1 MHLLRFTAL
10 AVLVVVS
17 LAGAPPPVKD
27 PATTQRVGGPTRFL
41 SSVSTDK
48 SIYKVNETVF
58 VRGVVLDANTHVPA
72 PNGTPAQIVIKGS
85 KGEVLTQG
93 QSVVQDGAFGFSYPL
108 GPDAPG
114 GEYRV
119 EARGA
124 WGHATAVRRFEVRA
138 YRPPRLTSQITFLR
152 EGYGPGDSVSAT
164 LETKRAEGGIPVG
177 AKITVVA
184 RVDEKEIS
192 RSTTTVDAS
201 GKASVTFPLPRAIE
215 RGEGTLAFTI
225 EDGGVLETATKTIP
239 ILVSTVDVAM
249 YPEGGDL
256 VAGLPSRLYLE
267 ARTPAQKP
275 ADLAGVVIDESGAE
289 IATFRTEHEGRGR
302 VKLTPTKGAKYS
314 LKITE
319 PAGIAKRFPL
329 PPVVTDGAVITS
341 LTDTSP
347 AKEPVKA
354 TIAWTGDRLVTVTLR
369 QRDRELDTVTLDAGK
384 QKGAD
389 VSLKAG
395 QASGV
400 LVVTVTS
407 KDGVPLAERL
417 VFREPEQ
424 QLGIELKADR
434 ERYVPGAPVKLTIK
448 TTLDG
453 KPASAVVGVTVSDES
468 VFEILERREQ
478 PPSLPVMVL
487 LEADVQELADAHV
500 YLDPKNPKAKLAVDL
515 LLATQGWRRFALLSV
530 QDFLTRYGDKAERA
544 LAFAQPRPRYEEFED
559 ALAGAGPLADEGGG
573 PRGRPMAIVKP
584 RPMPANAAPPPMP
597 AAPVMPAPP
606 QPRQPA
612 PVVVAARPPPPP
624 PPAEKPIADRQR
636 RADDPAPEAKKVAR
650 LEAGAG
656 LFDKNIAT
664 GESIAFRSFVSVR
677 EFAHQVRPDR
687 KPNDRLD
694 FAETLYWSA
703 AVRTNAQGE
712 ATVSFGT
719 SDAVTSFRA
728 SVGGY
733 TDTGVLGSATSTL
746 KSVQPFF
753 VEPKLPLEVT
763 SGDVV
768 RLPVAFVNGTKEPL
782 ANVTLALAAKGDLK
796 FQAPAAFSLKAD
808 ARERRVVELGI
819 GAGTKTANLTLTSN
833 AGGYQDVVTREL
845 KVKPKGFPVE
855 QSTGGLLTAN
865 GRASWKVTLA
875 PDTVPGSQAT
885 SIAVFPSPAANLTQA
900 LKRLVMEPGGCFEQT
915 SSTTY
920 PMTMALQYFQS
931 HSGVDAALV
940 RDAQDKLD
948 RGYKRLAGFE
958 CKQKGYEWFGEDPG
972 HEALT
977 AYGVLQFTDMKKVRP
992 VDDAMLARTREWLL
1006 KQRDGKGGFERRRRA
1021 LHVWV
1026 EDKDASDAYI
1036 TWALLEGG
1044 EKSLTAE
1051 VARVKDSVKT
1061 TKNAY
1066 VVALA
1071 ANVLALAGDASGAKD
1086 AMTKLAALQKDSG
1099 LVGGGTQS
1107 IVGSTGESL
1116 ELETTSLAALAWMRQ
1131 PAFAL
1136 NVEKSMKALADSC
1149 KDGRYGATQSTV
1161 LALRA
1166 IVEFDKK
1173 KAAERKPGSVKLFV
1187 DGKPVGGAQKYDGST
1202 QGAITFADV
1211 GELMAP
1217 GEHTLELVQEGGS
1230 PVPFSIAVR
1239 SNRVKPDS
1247 SPDTRVALD
1256 VKLGQGALKEGD
1268 VIEATARLT
1277 NLSDAPLST
1286 VVAIVGVPGGLEP
1299 RIDQLKE
1306 LVKAKTIDAY
1316 EVMGRDVV
1324 LYWRGMTPKQQVRVP
1339 VSLLAAIP
1347 GKYTGPA
1354 SRAYLY
1360 YGDEHKAWVDG
1371 LAADIAA
1378 KN

>member
-1 MHLLRFTAL
+1 MQPLRLAGLLL
-10 AVLVVVS
+10 VVVVS
-17 LAGAPPPVKD
+17 LAGAPPPAKD
-27 PATTQRVGGPTRFL
+27 PATTARLGGAQRFL
-41 SSVSTDK
+41 TSVSTDK
-48 SIYKVNETVF
+48 SIYKANETVY
-58 VRGVVLDANTHVPA
+58 VRGVVLDANTRVPA
-72 PNGTPAQIVIKGS
+72 PNGSWSQIIIKGP
-85 KGEVLTQG
+85 KGETLTQG
-93 QSVVQDGAFGFSYPL
+93 SSNVQDGAFGFSYAL

-114 GEYRV
+114 GEYVV
-119 EARGA
+119 EARGLM
-124 WGHATAVRRFEVRA
+124 GHAAGVRKFEVRA
-138 YRPPRLTSQITFLR
+138 YRPPRLNSQITFLR
-152 EGYGPGDSVSAT
+152 DGYGPGDQVSAT
-164 LETKRAEGGIPVG
+164 LEVKRAEGGIPTG
-177 AKITVVA
+177 AKVTAVA
-184 RVDEKEIS
+184 RVDEKEVA
-192 RSTTTVDAS
+192 RVPGTVDAQGRCVVS
-201 GKASVTFPLPRAIE
+201 FPLPKAIE

-239 ILVSTVDVAM
+239 ILVNAIDVAM

-256 VAGLPSRLYLE
+256 VAGLPSRLYVE
-267 ARTPAQKP
+267 ARTPAKKP
-275 ADLAGVVIDESGAE
+275 ADIAGVIVDASGAE
-289 IATFRTEHEGRGR
+289 VAPFRTEHEGRGR
-302 VKLTPTKGAKYS
+302 AKFTPKKDGKYS

-319 PAGIAKRFPL
+319 PAGISKLFPL
-329 PPVVTDGAVITS
+329 PAIATEGAVITT
-341 LTDTSP
+341 LADVSP

-369 QRDRELDTVTLDAGK
+369 QRDRELDTMTLDAGK

-395 QASGV
+395 TADGV
-400 LVVTVTS
+400 LVLTVTS
-407 KDGVPLAERL
+407 KDGLPLAERL
-417 VFREPEQ
+417 VFREPEK

-434 ERYVPGAPVKLTIK
+434 ERYVPGAPVKLTVK

-453 KPASAVVGVTVSDES
+453 KPTSAVVGVTVSDES

-500 YLDPKNPKAKLAVDL
+500 YLDPKNPKSKVAVDL

-530 QDFLTRYGDKAERA
+530 QDFLSRHLDRAERV
-544 LAFAQPRPRYEEFED
+544 LAFAQPPPMPRPREDFEMLVPMAANED
-559 ALAGAGPLADEGGG
+559 RPQ
-573 PRGRPMAIVKP
+573 PGRPMNVPAAPPP
-584 RPMPANAAPPPMP
+584 RPMPVKAAPPPP
-597 AAPVMPAPP
+597 AQPVAAAP
-606 QPRQPA
+606 
-612 PVVVAARPPPPP
+612 RPPPPP
-624 PPAEKPIADRQR
+624 PARPAPVIVELQKQNRQ
-636 RADDPAPEAKKVAR
+636 ADPAVADKKVMAAGKVAR
-650 LEAGAG
+650 AEAAGG
-656 LFDKNIAT
+656 LFARDEVMA
-664 GESIAFRSFVSVR
+664 GERAFVGNFVSVR
-677 EFAHQVRPDR
+677 EYAHQVRADR

-694 FAETLYWSA
+694 FAETLYWTA

-712 ATVSFGT
+712 AVVAFGT

-733 TDTGVLGSATSTL
+733 SDTGVLGSASTTL
-746 KSVQPFF
+746 KSVQPFY

-768 RLPVAFVNGTKEPL
+768 RLPIAFVNGTKEPL
-782 ANVTLALAAKGDLK
+782 SNVTLALAAKGDLK

-808 ARERRVVELGI
+808 TRERRVVELGI
-819 GAGTKTANLTLTSN
+819 GAGTKTADLTLTSN
-833 AGGYQDVVTREL
+833 AGGYSDVVTREL
-845 KVKPKGFPVE
+845 RVKPKGFPAE
-855 QSTGGLLTAN
+855 QASGGLLPAN
-865 GRASWKVTLA
+865 GKSTYKVTLPA
-875 PDTVPGSQAT
+875 DTVPGSQST

-920 PMTMALQYFQS
+920 PMTMAMQYFQS
-931 HSGVDAALV
+931 HAGVDAALV

-948 RGYKRLAGFE
+948 RGYKRLTGFE
-958 CKQKGYEWFGEDPG
+958 CKKNGYEWFGEDPG

-977 AYGVLQFTDMKKVRP
+977 AYGVLQFTDMKKVRQ
-992 VDDAMLARTREWLL
+992 VDEAMLGRTREWLL
-1006 KQRDGKGGFERRRRA
+1006 KQRDGKGGFERKRRA

-1044 EKSLTAE
+1044 EKGLTAE
-1051 VARVKDSVKT
+1051 VARVKESIKT
-1061 TKNAY
+1061 TKNSY

-1071 ANVLALAGDASGAKD
+1071 ANVLSLAGDSSGAAE
-1086 AMTKLAALQKDSG
+1086 AMTKLAAQQQPNG

-1107 IVGSTGESL
+1107 IVGSTGETL
-1116 ELETTSLAALAWMRQ
+1116 ALETTSLAALAWMRQ
-1131 PAFAL
+1131 PAFAV

-1166 IVEFDKK
+1166 IVEFDKR
-1173 KAAERKPGSVKLFV
+1173 KAGERKPGAVKLFV
-1187 DGKPVGGAQKYDGST
+1187 DGKPVGSPQKYDGAS
-1202 QGAITFADV
+1202 QGALVFADV
-1211 GELMAP
+1211 GELMTP
-1217 GEHTLELVQEGGS
+1217 GEHTIELSQEGGS
-1230 PVPFSIAVR
+1230 PIPWSVAVR
-1239 SNRVKPDS
+1239 SNRVKPES

-1256 VKLGQGALKEGD
+1256 VKLGQSALKEGD
-1268 VIEATARLT
+1268 VIEATARVT

-1324 LYWRGMTPKQQVRVP
+1324 LYWRGMTAKQQVRVP
-1339 VSLLAAIP
+1339 VSLLAAVP

>member
-1 MHLLRFTAL
+1 MHLLRFAAL

-17 LAGAPPPVKD
+17 LAGAPPPIKD
-27 PATTQRVGGPTRFL
+27 PATTQRLGGAVRYL
-41 SSVSTDK
+41 ASVSTDK
-48 SIYKVNETVF
+48 SIYKANETVF
-58 VRGVVLDANTHVPA
+58 VRGVVLDANTHVPG
-72 PNGTPAQIVIKGS
+72 PNGLQAQITIKGS

-93 QSVVQDGAFGFSYPL
+93 ASVVQDGAFGFSYAL

-119 EARGA
+119 EARGS
-124 WGHATAVRRFEVRA
+124 WGHAASVRKFEVRA
-138 YRPPRLTSQITFLR
+138 YRPPRLNSQITFLR
-152 EGYGPGDSVSAT
+152 EGYGPGDLVSAT
-164 LETKRAEGGIPVG
+164 LETKRSEGGIPTG
-177 AKITVVA
+177 AKVTVVA
-184 RVDEKEIS
+184 RVDEKEVS
-192 RSTTTVDAS
+192 RTTTTVDAA
-201 GKASVTFPLPRAIE
+201 GRASVTFPLPKAIE

-256 VAGLPSRLYLE
+256 VAGLPSRLYVE

-275 ADLAGVVIDESGAE
+275 ADLAGVVLDDKGAE
-289 IATFRTEHEGRGR
+289 IAAFRTEHEGRGR
-302 VKLTPTKGAKYS
+302 VKFTPTKGAKYS

-319 PAGIAKRFPL
+319 PAGIAKQFPL
-329 PPVVTDGAVITS
+329 PPIATDGAVITS

-354 TIAWTGDRLVTVTLR
+354 TVAWTGDRIVTVTLR
-369 QRDRELDTVTLDAGK
+369 QRDVVLDTVKLDAGK

-395 QASGV
+395 SAAGV
-400 LVVTVTS
+400 LVITVTT
-407 KDGVPLAERL
+407 KDDVPLAERL
-417 VFREPEQ
+417 VFREPEK

-434 ERYVPGAPVKLTIK
+434 ERYVPGAPVKLTVK

-487 LEADVQELADAHV
+487 LEPDVQELADAHV

-544 LAFAQPRPRYEEFED
+544 LAFAQPPMRPRELEFDDLMMVPGVAKQGDREPQMR
-559 ALAGAGPLADEGGG
+559 A
-573 PRGRPMAIVKP
+573 RP
-584 RPMPANAAPPPMP
+584 RPMPVNAAPPPMP
-597 AAPVMPAPP
+597 AAPAPPARPAPP
-606 QPRQPA
+606 PQRQPA
-612 PVVVAARPPPPP
+612 PLVVMAAQPPPPP
-624 PPAEKPIADRQR
+624 PPAEKPMAGKREV
-636 RADDPAPEAKKVAR
+636 AAEAAKVAR
-650 LEAGAG
+650 LEAGG
-656 LFDKNIAT
+656 LFDKNIAS
-664 GESIAFRSFVSVR
+664 GESIAMRNFVSVR

-712 ATVSFGT
+712 ATVAFGT

-782 ANVTLALAAKGDLK
+782 SNVTLALSAKGDLK
-796 FQAPAAFSLKAD
+796 FQAPPAFALKAD
-808 ARERRVVELGI
+808 TRERRVVELGI
-819 GAGTKTANLTLTSN
+819 GAGTKTADLTLTSN

-875 PDTVPGSQAT
+875 PDTVPGSQST

-900 LKRLVMEPGGCFEQT
+900 LKRLVMEPSGCFEQT

-931 HSGVDAALV
+931 HSGVDTALV

-948 RGYKRLAGFE
+948 RGYKRLTGYE
-958 CKQKGYEWFGEDPG
+958 CKQKGYEWFGEDPA

-977 AYGVLQFTDMKKVRP
+977 AYGVLQFTDMKKVRQ

-1006 KQRDGKGGFERRRRA
+1006 KQRDGKGGFERKRRA

-1044 EKSLTAE
+1044 EKNLAAE

-1061 TKNAY
+1061 TKNSY

-1071 ANVLALAGDASGAKD
+1071 ANVLSLAGDASGAKD
-1086 AMTKLAALQKDSG
+1086 AMTKLAALQKEDG

-1107 IVGSTGESL
+1107 IVGSTGVSL

-1173 KAAERKPGSVKLFV
+1173 KAAERRAGSVKLFV

-1202 QGAITFADV
+1202 QGALTFADV
-1211 GELMAP
+1211 GELMTP

-1230 PVPFSIAVR
+1230 PVPYSFAVR
-1239 SNRVKPDS
+1239 SNRVRPDS
-1247 SPDTRVALD
+1247 SPDTRVALE

-1299 RIDQLKE
+1299 RVDQLKE

-1371 LAADIAA
+1371 LSADIAA